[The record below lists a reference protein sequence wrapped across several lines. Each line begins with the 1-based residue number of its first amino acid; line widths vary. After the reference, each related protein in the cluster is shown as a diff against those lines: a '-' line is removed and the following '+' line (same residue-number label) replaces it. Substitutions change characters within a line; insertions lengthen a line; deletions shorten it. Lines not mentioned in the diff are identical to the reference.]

1 MKEWYKMIEIGLHD
15 SPLELMDDIE
25 FYTNL
30 RSELRLLE
38 HRIDDTTITLKFD
51 CLEQV
56 HQIRVLVDDLNTL
69 APLSKVFERTA
80 LVKFRLWT
88 EIYLPAWYYI
98 HDLVI
103 EKNPKETESLWQ
115 AKFKVTVSLKDKIN
129 V

>member
-1 MKEWYKMIEIGLHD
+1 
-15 SPLELMDDIE
+15 MDDIE

-80 LVKFRLWT
+80 TVKFRAWT
-88 EIYLPAWYYI
+88 EIVLPAWYYI

-103 EKNPKETESLWQ
+103 EKNPLESESLWQ
-115 AKFKVTVSLKDKIN
+115 ANFKVTVSLKDKIN